1 MIANYTN
8 HAANERAFLARI
20 RTGLAVAAAFGF
32 FLINLNIFVDAV
44 GGEAYPIF
52 RRKPPARGSRSR
64 LAMPDWPWLGS
75 ELPSSH
81 EAAPPLCAR
90 GARSTAMK
98 LSRSRSSVRRR
109 CSPRRLRSPC

>member
-8 HAANERAFLARI
+8 HAANERTFLAWI
-20 RTGLAVAAAFGF
+20 RTGLAVAAFEF
-32 FLINLNIFVDAV
+32 FLIKLNIFVDAV
-44 GGEAYPIF
+44 GGKSIPIF
-52 RRKPPARGSRSR
+52 RRTPPARGSRSR

-75 ELPSSH
+75 ESPSSH

-109 CSPRRLRSPC
+109 GSPRRLRSPC